1 MENETIFKSK
11 GLISHHNTKY
21 INDRVEMPVV
31 IDIKQLPAAD
41 DITACK
47 H

>member
-1 MENETIFKSK
+1 MKLVLRVK
-11 GLISHHNTKY
+11 VLHHHNTKY
-21 INDRVEMPVV
+21 INDRVEMPEA
-31 IDIKQLPAAD
+31 IDIKRLPAAD